1 MTHLLLKGKYY
12 YYFIIILDPKGSGFD
27 LDMLFSQENY
37 VAIYEATIHTKLR
50 PQYSTCEIISVANYD
65 VKNVVW
71 AFQKDSEY
79 LSLFNHYLK
88 AMEEKGI
95 SKQILEKWES
105 TPPTCQDLSGKP
117 LELNSCFTGFFPLFA
132 GGLLAIFM
140 LVIEIFAY
148 KSFGVDISK
157 YYENVAADA
166 VQMCC
171 DNCGIDLNS
180 NH

>member
-1 MTHLLLKGKYY
+1 MLLKGKYY

-37 VAIYEATIHTKLR
+37 VAIYEPTIHTKLR

-95 SKQILEKWES
+95 TKQIMEKYDYAL
-105 TPPTCQDLSGKP
+105 PTCPDRSGQP
-117 LELNSCFTGFFPLFA
+117 LNFNSCFTGFIPLVA
-132 GGLLAIFM
+132 GGILGILM
-140 LVIEIFAY
+140 LVIEIITN
-148 KSFGVDISK
+148 KSFDVDISK
-157 YYENVAADA
+157 YYENVAADGNA
-166 VQMCC
+166 VHTCHK
-171 DNCGIDLNS
+171 CGSELNS
-180 NH
+180 NSQE

>member
-37 VAIYEATIHTKLR
+37 VAIYEPTIHTKLR

-71 AFQKDSEY
+71 AFQKDYEY

-95 SKQILEKWES
+95 TRQILKKYEF
-105 TPPTCQDLSGKP
+105 TPPTCPDMSGQP
-117 LELNSCFTGFFPLFA
+117 LDFNSCFTGFIPIIAGKDLFH
-132 GGLLAIFM
+132 LSHNPSHLS
-140 LVIEIFAY
+140 LSPDV
-148 KSFGVDISK
+148 SK
-157 YYENVAADA
+157 KNLMQNLQKCHY
-166 VQMCC
+166 
-171 DNCGIDLNS
+171 
-180 NH
+180 

>member
-1 MTHLLLKGKYY
+1 
-12 YYFIIILDPKGSGFD
+12 
-27 LDMLFSQENY
+27 MLFTYEDD
-37 VAIYEATIHTKLR
+37 VAMYEPNIKTRYR
-50 PQYSTCEIISVANYD
+50 PQYLDCEVISIGKYD
-65 VKNVVW
+65 KKNVAF

-79 LSLFNHYLK
+79 LPLFNHYLK